1 MRRRRGKPST
11 LIGVRQALLALFLA
25 LLVLPLAVPPDAEA
39 AFASTDVA
47 LVIDVSGSM
56 EILSEIPQDFPHRD
70 EYRDS
75 LAQLVAF
82 AEGNQGKRS
91 LHDIAGG
98 IGSGVKLAQ
107 LEQDVDQSLQ
117 THNLDLKEQSRLGAA
132 RRAARGYLD
141 LLELSKQGNNTN
153 DRVALITFE

>member
-1 MRRRRGKPST
+1 MRYRRGKPSA
-11 LIGVRQALLALFLA
+11 LIGARRALLALVLA
-25 LLVLPLAVPPDAEA
+25 LLVLPLAMPPGAEA

-75 LAQLVAF
+75 LVQLIAF
-82 AEGNQGKRS
+82 SEGGQGKRS
-91 LHDIAGG
+91 LRDLANG

-107 LEQDVDQSLQ
+107 LEKDIDQSLQ
-117 THNLDLKEQSRLGAA
+117 THNLDLKEQ
-132 RRAARGYLD
+132 
-141 LLELSKQGNNTN
+141 
-153 DRVALITFE
+153 